1 MKRPILTAAAAALLV
16 AVTIGAPQQ
25 AEARRGYGAAG
36 IIGGMSAGEI
46 LGGAYPYPAGYVGYP
61 APVYLPGPGYA
72 RGPAYPPPGCVIT
85 QRRFMTDYGWRTR
98 KIRVCY

>member
-1 MKRPILTAAAAALLV
+1 MKRPILAAAAAAVLV
-16 AVTIGAPQQ
+16 AVAIGAPQK

-36 IIGGMSAGEI
+36 IIGGMSAGDI
-46 LGGAYPYPAGYVGYP
+46 LGGAYPYPGYVGYP

>member
-1 MKRPILTAAAAALLV
+1 MNRPILAAAAAALLV
-16 AVTIGAPQQ
+16 AITVGAPQQ
-25 AEARRGYGAAG
+25 AQARRGYAAG

-46 LGGAYPYPAGYVGYP
+46 LAGGYYPGHAGYP
-61 APVYLPGPGYA
+61 AQAYYPGPGYYPA
-72 RGPAYPPPGCVIT
+72 PAYPPPGCVIT